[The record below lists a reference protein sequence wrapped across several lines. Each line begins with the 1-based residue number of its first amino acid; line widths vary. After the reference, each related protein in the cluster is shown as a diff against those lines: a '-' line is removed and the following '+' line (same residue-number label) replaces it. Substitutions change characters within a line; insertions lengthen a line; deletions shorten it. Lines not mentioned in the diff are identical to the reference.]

1 MKRIA
6 TMILTLVAM
15 FSILTACGTAE
26 DKGTDQAKDQKD
38 TLVIGI
44 DDQFAPMGFRDEN
57 NEIVGFDIDYAKA
70 AAKKMDMTATF
81 QPIDWKTK
89 ESELSSGRIDLIWN
103 GYTITD
109 ERKEKVLFTKP
120 YLENAQVVV
129 TLTDSKLKKL
139 DDLSGKVVG
148 IQALSSAS
156 DALNANPIKSKIK
169 TVTEFK
175 DNVLA
180 LSDLKTGRIDA
191 VVIDEVVINYYMSKE
206 KDTFKLLDESLA
218 PEQYGVGVKKG
229 NEELLEKLQKALD
242 EMNEDGTAAEISEKW
257 FGEDKVLK

>member
-6 TMILTLVAM
+6 AIILALVSI
-15 FSILTACGTAE
+15 FSILTACSKADSKE
-26 DKGTDQAKDQKD
+26 QAK

-44 DDQFAPMGFRDEN
+44 DDKFAPMGFRDES

-70 AAKKMDMTATF
+70 AAKKMGVKFEF
-81 QPIDWKTK
+81 QPIDWQTK

-120 YLENAQVVV
+120 YLKNAQVVV
-129 TLTDSKLKKL
+129 TLADSNISKLA
-139 DDLSGKVVG
+139 DLEGKVVG
-148 IQALSSAS
+148 LQSLSSAA
-156 DALNANPIKSKIK
+156 DALNANPIKSKVK
-169 TVTEFK
+169 EVTEFT

-180 LSDLKTGRIDA
+180 LSDLKNSRLDA
-191 VVIDEVVINYYMSKE
+191 VIIDEVVIDYYMTKE
-206 KDTFKLLDESLA
+206 KDTFKILDESLA
-218 PEQYGVGVKKG
+218 PEEYGVGVKKG

-242 EMNEDGTAAEISEKW
+242 EMNEDGTAAEISKKW
-257 FGEDKVLK
+257 FGEDIVLK